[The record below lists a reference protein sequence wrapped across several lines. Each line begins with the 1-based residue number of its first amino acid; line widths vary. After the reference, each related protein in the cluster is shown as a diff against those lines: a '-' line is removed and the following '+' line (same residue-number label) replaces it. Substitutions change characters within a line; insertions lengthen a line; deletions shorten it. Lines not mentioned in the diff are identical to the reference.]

1 MASVRLSEA
10 QWSHIL
16 SKSGR
21 NQEPTGDAPVDAGGA
36 KVQPGRSR
44 SVAYIVGLEADAPDT
59 KWTFLQRSI
68 DAIVQSFQP
77 SPVLTHVELVL
88 PPPEEG
94 LPTGTSPDADPH
106 MNFATYLGRKAGWG
120 TTFENAEDFYLGKN
134 FDAWRAIPVVAWD
147 APQRLRSACET
158 HHVETEYAAWYRLYN
173 YPFSVPPLRSF
184 AWTLD
189 DAPKS
194 PAHCAALTARCLRLA
209 LPESDLPNSSAWYG
223 PSTLF
228 LEMGRK
234 ARMQSYLK
242 QLNDLGPPL
251 SESEV
256 DANEEDA
263 NTGENA
269 LLRGSDRDVKE
280 LTQLQCHLGTE
291 KIAKKGIEA
300 TLRDDPI
307 MARMW
312 QKHLGKSLMKW
323 AHVRG
328 ALSDEDMAE
337 FLDERD

>member
-59 KWTFLQRSI
+59 KWTFVQRSI

-134 FDAWRAIPVVAWD
+134 FDAWRAIPIVAWD

-209 LPESDLPNSSAWYG
+209 LPESELPNSSAWYG

>member
-1 MASVRLSEA
+1 MGSVRLSEA
-10 QWSHIL
+10 QWSQIL
-16 SKSGR
+16 AKSGR
-21 NQEPTGDAPVDAGGA
+21 NQESTGDYAGGA
-36 KVQPGRSR
+36 KAKPSRSR
-44 SVAYIVGLEADAPDT
+44 SVAYIVGLEADSPDAN
-59 KWTFLQRSI
+59 WTFLQRSI
-68 DAIVQSFQP
+68 DTVVQSFQP

-88 PPPEEG
+88 PPPEDG
-94 LPTGTSPDADPH
+94 LPAGTSPNADPH

-134 FDAWRAIPVVAWD
+134 FDAWRAIPIVAWD
-147 APQRLRSACET
+147 APQRLRSVCESQ
-158 HHVETEYAAWYRLYN
+158 HVETEYAAWYRLYN

-184 AWTLD
+184 AWALED
-189 DAPKS
+189 EPKT
-194 PAHCAALTARCLRLA
+194 PAHCAALTARCIRHA
-209 LPESDLPNSSAWYG
+209 LPESELPNSSAWYG

-234 ARMQSYLK
+234 ARMQGYQK
-242 QLNDLGPPL
+242 QLNDMGPPL
-251 SESEV
+251 SESETA
-256 DANEEDA
+256 ANEEDA
-263 NTGENA
+263 NIGENA

-328 ALSDEDMAE
+328 ALSDDDMATVLSE
-337 FLDERD
+337 AD